1 MMEWLVSWV
10 ASNAV
15 GFLVKSILNEDFA
28 KDLAKDYA
36 KDFFKTGLQNATTI
50 FREKPIQQAVA
61 EALNKFLQLIED
73 ELKCCQLA
81 DNDINKFNQPLKRFI
96 KHQSVKEIL
105 GKAFDSNCTRLDY
118 QSLESIWQS
127 LNLPEL
133 PTNFNWQAVTD
144 SYVVKCQ
151 QMLTESPELREIL
164 NSRNLQAIQ
173 INTQEEAGI
182 IPNFDLQQYQEA
194 IRERY
199 VNLKLDSLDTSG
211 YAYNE
216 LRLWSI
222 FVTPNVRE
230 VHQVLPQ
237 IHELPKEHLRRI
249 CESNQIV
256 AAAISQEELEQY
268 ERVYF
273 EQPLASVL
281 DIVNQPQTYKYIVIL
296 GDPGSGKST
305 LLQYLALAWVEKTLD
320 KIGKRGFSLPPIPLL
335 IELRAY
341 MRNYDD
347 GHCKNF
353 LEFFHQS
360 PGAISHLNQ
369 HQLQAQLKTGNALV
383 MFDGLDEVFDSGKR
397 EDMIT
402 AIHRFTNEYPQVQVI
417 VTSRVIGYKPQ
428 RLRDAQFRHFML
440 QDLDNQQ
447 IQDFINRWHD
457 LTFKYEVDKQR
468 KKERL
473 LRAINTSKAIAE
485 LAGNPLLLTMMA
497 IINRNQ
503 ELPRDRAELY
513 KKASELLLYKWDVE
527 RALSHEQHLP
537 ITIDYQDKQAMLRQ
551 VAYYMQTSK
560 KGLAGNWISA
570 SNLEKIFTDYLKN
583 LEISEPRDKARRLI
597 NQLRT
602 RNFMLCF
609 LGADYYGFVHR
620 TFLEYF
626 CAWEF
631 VWQFKETQTLS
642 LTELKQEVF
651 GKHWQDETWHEVLRL
666 IAGMI
671 EPRFVG
677 AIIEY
682 LMLQKGEEQKF
693 TNLFL
698 AAKCLAEVR
707 KRSIIGLTA
716 NKLLERLKDLTK
728 YDLWYYYDQL
738 FDDKETKIV
747 AEIRTQAV
755 TAIATTWKDDFKIK
769 SWLKQRATLDED
781 WHVRCAAVQEL
792 ARNFVD
798 DSDTI
803 SFLKQR
809 TVIDESWNV
818 RRAGVQEIARNFV
831 DDTSI
836 IQFLKDRAMPTAGY
850 AYADEDADVRR
861 VALEELARNFRD
873 DSSTVQ
879 FLKDCAIADDDADI
893 RRVALEEL
901 ACNFPN
907 DTDTISILQ
916 DRAIADEDAD
926 VRRVAVDALAR
937 HFPNDA
943 DTIGILQDHATVDE
957 DADVRRVAVEQLA
970 RNFPHDGDTLSILK
984 DRANVDDDAD
994 VRRVAVA
1001 ALACHFQNHAD
1012 TIGFLKYR
1020 IIADNDSDVRQTAI
1034 QGLARNFTDDIVISF
1049 LKTLATADENWQ
1061 VRRVALAELACNFPA
1076 KSDIIIFL
1084 QSRATSDDD
1093 ADVRQAVLQ
1102 ALATNFPNDA
1112 DIIDVIKTRGT
1123 VDEDADVRRVAVEEL
1138 ARNFPDDIETI
1149 SFLQYR
1155 ATSDSSWN
1163 VRLVAVAK
1171 LARFLDDIEMIVF
1184 LKTCATAD
1192 ANYYVR
1198 RAAVQ
1203 ALARNCHDHADIICF
1218 LKCRAT
1224 IDAHWQVRRAAIEEL
1239 ARNFK
1244 DDADSINF
1252 LKYLATADESWQ
1264 VRQTAVQELARN
1276 FKDEAEM
1283 FEIFYNCAVNDPF
1296 QRQNS
1301 WQTNPRRVALDILI
1315 KQYPDHSQTL
1325 PLLHD
1330 RVSNDVDIKVK
1341 EFAQKKLAELIRSYG
1356 EEK

>member
-10 ASNAV
+10 ASNAL
-15 GFLVKSILNEDFA
+15 GILVKSILNEDFA

-36 KDFFKTGLQNATTI
+36 KDFFKSGLKNAAKI
-50 FREKPIQQAVA
+50 FKEEPIQKAVA
-61 EALNKFLQLIED
+61 EALHQFLQLVED
-73 ELKCCQLA
+73 ELKSCQLA
-81 DNDINKFNQPLKRFI
+81 DNDIKKLNKPLKRFI
-96 KHQSVKEIL
+96 CHQPVKEIL
-105 GKAFDSNCTRLDY
+105 GKAFDGDCTRLDY
-118 QSLESIWQS
+118 QSLETIWQS

-133 PTNFNWQAVTD
+133 PVDFNWQAVTD

-151 QMLTESPELREIL
+151 QILKESPELREIL

-173 INTQEEAGI
+173 INSQEAAGI

-199 VNLKLDSLDTSG
+199 INLKLDSLDTSG

-237 IHELPKEHLRRI
+237 VHELPKEHLRRMRD
-249 CESNQIV
+249 SNQI
-256 AAAISQEELEQY
+256 ADAAISWEELEQY

-273 EQPLASVL
+273 QQPLASVL

-320 KIGKRGFSLPPIPLL
+320 QIGKRGCSLAPIPLL

-440 QDLDNQQ
+440 QDLDSQQ
-447 IQDFINRWHD
+447 IQDFIHRWHN

-473 LRAINTSKAIAE
+473 LRAIHTSKAMAE
-485 LAGNPLLLTMMA
+485 LAGNPLMLTMMA
-497 IINRNQ
+497 ILNRNQ

-537 ITIDYQDKQAMLRQ
+537 TTIDYQDKQAMLRQ

-570 SNLEKIFTDYLKN
+570 CNLEKIFTDYLKN
-583 LEISEPRDKARRLI
+583 LEVSEPRDKARRLI

-631 VWQFKETQTLS
+631 VWQFKEAQTLS
-642 LTELKQEVF
+642 LSELKQEVF

-671 EPRFVG
+671 EPRFV
-677 AIIEY
+677 AALIEY
-682 LMLQKGEEQKF
+682 LMLQNGEQQKF

-707 KRSIIGLTA
+707 KRSVIGLTA
-716 NKLLERLKDLTK
+716 NKLLVQLQDLTK

-738 FDDKETKIV
+738 FDNKETKLV
-747 AEIRTQAV
+747 EEIRTQAV

-769 SWLKQRATLDED
+769 SWLKQRATLDEN

-792 ARNFVD
+792 ARNFVH

-809 TVIDESWNV
+809 TIIDESWNV
-818 RRAGVQEIARNFV
+818 RRAGVQELARNFS
-831 DDTSI
+831 DDSST
-836 IQFLKDRAMPTAGY
+836 IQFLKDRAI
-850 AYADEDADVRR
+850 ADEDADVRR
-861 VALEELARNFRD
+861 VALEELARNFHD

-879 FLKDCAIADDDADI
+879 FLKDCASADDADI

-901 ACNFPN
+901 ACNFPD
-907 DTDTISILQ
+907 DTETISILQ
-916 DRAIADEDAD
+916 ERSLADEDAD
-926 VRRVAVDALAR
+926 VRRVAVEQLAR
-937 HFPNDA
+937 HFADDA
-943 DTIGILQDHATVDE
+943 DTMGILQDHATVDE

-970 RNFPHDGDTLSILK
+970 RHFPYDGDTLSILK
-984 DRANVDDDAD
+984 DRANVDEDAD
-994 VRRVAVA
+994 VRRVAVE
-1001 ALACHFQNHAD
+1001 ALACHYQNHTD

-1020 IIADNDSDVRQTAI
+1020 IIADNDSDVRQSAI
-1034 QGLARNFTDDIVISF
+1034 QGLARNFADDTVVSF

-1061 VRRVALAELACNFPA
+1061 VRRVAVAELACNF
-1076 KSDIIIFL
+1076 KTQNDIISFL
-1084 QSRATSDDD
+1084 KYRVTVDDD
-1093 ADVRQAVLQ
+1093 ADVRQATLQ
-1102 ALATNFPNDA
+1102 ALVSNFPDDA
-1112 DIIDVIKTRGT
+1112 EIIDLLKTRAT
-1123 VDEDADVRRVAVEEL
+1123 VDDDADVRRVAVEEI
-1138 ARNFPDDIETI
+1138 ARNFLDDAETI

-1155 ATSDSSWN
+1155 ATHDASWN
-1163 VRLVAVAK
+1163 VRLVAVAE
-1171 LARFLDDIEMIVF
+1171 LARNFPDDAEMISF
-1184 LKTCATAD
+1184 WQTRATAD
-1192 ANYYVR
+1192 KNYYVR
-1198 RAAVQ
+1198 RAALQ
-1203 ALARNCHDHADIICF
+1203 ALARNSQNHPETICF
-1218 LKCRAT
+1218 LKSRAT
-1224 IDAHWQVRRAAIEEL
+1224 IDHHWQVRRAAIEEL
-1239 ARNFK
+1239 ANNFL
-1244 DDADSINF
+1244 DDADIPSF
-1252 LKYLATADESWQ
+1252 CKYCATTDQSWQ
-1264 VRQTAVQELARN
+1264 VRQTALQELARH
-1276 FKDEAEM
+1276 FKEKAEM

-1296 QRQNS
+1296 QRRNS
-1301 WQTNPRRVALDILI
+1301 WQTNPRRVALDIII
-1315 KQYPDHSQTL
+1315 KQYPHHSQTL
-1325 PLLHD
+1325 PLLQN
-1330 RVSNDVDIKVK
+1330 RVSNDLDIKVR
-1341 EFAQKKLAELIRSYG
+1341 EFAQKKLKELGSRVG
-1356 EEK
+1356 

>member
-10 ASNAV
+10 ANNAV

-36 KDFFKTGLQNATTI
+36 KDFFKSSLQNTTKI
-50 FREKPIQQAVA
+50 FKEEPIQKAVA
-61 EALNKFLQLIED
+61 EAVNEFLQLVEN
-73 ELKCCQLA
+73 ELKSCQLA
-81 DNDINKFNQPLKRFI
+81 DDDINKFNQPLKRFI
-96 KHQSVKEIL
+96 CHKPVKEIL
-105 GKAFDSNCTRLDY
+105 GKAFDGDCKRLDY
-118 QSLESIWQS
+118 QSLETIWQS

-133 PTNFNWQAVTD
+133 PVDFNWQAVTD
-144 SYVVKCQ
+144 SYVIKCQ
-151 QMLTESPELREIL
+151 QILTESPELRDIL

-173 INTQEEAGI
+173 INSQEAAGI

-199 VNLKLDSLDTSG
+199 INLKLDSLDTSG

-237 IHELPKEHLRRI
+237 VHELPKEHLRRMRD
-249 CESNQIV
+249 SNQIV
-256 AAAISQEELEQY
+256 AEAISWEELEQY

-320 KIGKRGFSLPPIPLL
+320 QIGKRGVFLPPIPLL

-440 QDLDNQQ
+440 QDLDSQQ
-447 IQDFINRWHD
+447 IQDFINRWHN
-457 LTFKYEVDKQR
+457 LTFKYQVDQQR

-473 LRAINTSKAIAE
+473 LRAINTSKAITE

-537 ITIDYQDKQAMLRQ
+537 TTIDYQDKQAMLRQ

-671 EPRFVG
+671 EPRFV
-677 AIIEY
+677 AALIEY
-682 LMLQKGEEQKF
+682 LMLQNGEQQKF

-707 KRSIIGLTA
+707 KRSVIGLTA
-716 NKLLERLKDLTK
+716 NKLLVQLQDLTK

-738 FDDKETKIV
+738 FDDKETKLV
-747 AEIRTQAV
+747 EEIRTQAV

-769 SWLKQRATLDED
+769 SWLKQCATLDEN

-809 TVIDESWNV
+809 TIIDESWNV
-818 RRAGVQEIARNFV
+818 RRAGVQELARNFP
-831 DDTSI
+831 DDSST
-836 IQFLKDRAMPTAGY
+836 IQFLKDRAI
-850 AYADEDADVRR
+850 ADGDADVRR
-861 VALEELARNFRD
+861 VALEELARNFPE
-873 DSSTVQ
+873 DSSIVQ
-879 FLKDCAIADDDADI
+879 FLKDCASADDADI

-901 ACNFPN
+901 ACNFPD

-916 DRAIADEDAD
+916 DRAITDDDAD
-926 VRRVAVDALAR
+926 MRRVAVEQLAR
-937 HFPNDA
+937 HFPDDA
-943 DTIGILQDHATVDE
+943 DTMAILQDHATVDE

-970 RNFPHDGDTLSILK
+970 HNFPYDGDTLSILK
-984 DRANVDDDAD
+984 ERANVDEDAD
-994 VRRVAVA
+994 VRRVAVE

-1034 QGLARNFTDDIVISF
+1034 QGLARNFADDTVISF

-1061 VRRVALAELACNFPA
+1061 VRRVAVVELACNFPA
-1076 KSDIIIFL
+1076 KRDIIIFL
-1084 QSRATSDDD
+1084 QSRATIDDD
-1093 ADVRQAVLQ
+1093 ADVRQALLQ
-1102 ALATNFPNDA
+1102 ALARNFPNDA

-1163 VRLVAVAK
+1163 VRLVAVAE
-1171 LARFLDDIEMIVF
+1171 LARFLDDIEIIAF
-1184 LKTCATAD
+1184 FKTRAIAD

-1203 ALARNCHDHADIICF
+1203 ALARNCHDHADIISF

-1224 IDAHWQVRRAAIEEL
+1224 IDAHWQVRRAATEEL
-1239 ARNFK
+1239 ARNFQ
-1244 DDADSINF
+1244 DNADSINF
-1252 LKYLATADESWQ
+1252 LKYFATADESWR

-1283 FEIFYNCAVNDPF
+1283 FEIFYKCAVNDPF

-1341 EFAQKKLAELIRSYG
+1341 EFAQKKLGELIRSYG

>member
-1 MMEWLVSWV
+1 MEWLVSWV

-36 KDFFKTGLQNATTI
+36 KDFFKTGLQNATKI

-73 ELKCCQLA
+73 ELKFCQLA

-96 KHQSVKEIL
+96 SHQSVKEIL

-118 QSLESIWQS
+118 QSLESIWQT

-133 PTNFNWQAVTD
+133 PADFHWQAVTD
-144 SYVVKCQ
+144 SYVAKCQ
-151 QMLTESPELREIL
+151 QMLTESQALRDIL

-230 VHQVLPQ
+230 VHQLLPQ

-256 AAAISQEELEQY
+256 AEAISQEELEQY

-347 GHCKNF
+347 GNCKNF

-397 EDMIT
+397 EDIIT

-473 LRAINTSKAIAE
+473 LRAIHTSKAIAE

-642 LTELKQEVF
+642 LTELKQQVF

-707 KRSIIGLTA
+707 KRSVIGLTA

-747 AEIRTQAV
+747 VEIRTQAV

-803 SFLKQR
+803 NFLKQR
-809 TVIDESWNV
+809 TIIDESWNV
-818 RRAGVQEIARNFV
+818 RRAGVQELARNFP
-831 DDTSI
+831 DDSST

-861 VALEELARNFRD
+861 VALEELARNFPE
-873 DSSTVQ
+873 DSSIVQ
-879 FLKDCAIADDDADI
+879 FLKDCAIADDDVDI

-901 ACNFPN
+901 ACNFPD
-907 DTDTISILQ
+907 DTDTLSILQ

-926 VRRVAVDALAR
+926 VRRVAVEALAR
-937 HFPNDA
+937 HFPDDA
-943 DTIGILQDHATVDE
+943 DTMGILQDHATVDE

-1061 VRRVALAELACNFPA
+1061 VRRVAVAELACNFSA

-1102 ALATNFPNDA
+1102 ALASNFPNDA

-1155 ATSDSSWN
+1155 ATTDSSWN

-1184 LKTCATAD
+1184 LKTCATTD

-1341 EFAQKKLAELIRSYG
+1341 EFAQKKLAELIRSDG